1 MSRLRAGAISVV
13 GGSHVVAAAQ
23 DLTFRNLSRFQLAAS
38 PYDEKN
44 HKDDDQD
51 PPPLEM
57 HLCRPDCLS
66 ENDSRLVDTNK
77 PLSSWIV
84 NVRCER

>member
-13 GGSHVVAAAQ
+13 GGSQVVALAQ

-44 HKDDDQD
+44 HKGDDQD
-51 PPPLEM
+51 PPPLDM
-57 HLCRPDCLS
+57 HLCGPACLS
-66 ENDSRLVDTNK
+66 ESDSRLVDKNK
-77 PLSSWIV
+77 SLASWIV
-84 NVRCER
+84 SIRCER

>member
-1 MSRLRAGAISVV
+1 MSRLRVRAISVV

-51 PPPLEM
+51 PPPL
-57 HLCRPDCLS
+57 HPCGPDCLS
-66 ENDSRLVDTNK
+66 ENDSSVVDKNK
-77 PLSSWIV
+77 SLASWIV

>member
-1 MSRLRAGAISVV
+1 MSGVRDK
-13 GGSHVVAAAQ
+13 GSIQHFALVK
-23 DLTFRNLSRFQLAAS
+23 FLAAS
-38 PYDEKN
+38 SYDEKN
-44 HKDDDQD
+44 HKGDDQD

-57 HLCRPDCLS
+57 HPCGPDCLS
-66 ENDSRLVDTNK
+66 ESDSRVVDKNK